1 MITYRLE
8 KGSALTILELD
19 ANFRELEQR
28 INAQEDRKMCS
39 AITAEQQGDL
49 LILKADSQTI
59 SQVVLPKFQPIFK
72 GAWQQN
78 TPYHP
83 GCWAQFNNA
92 LYACQTYHLSGEK
105 FEVHFW
111 QLIFNNEGDANA

>member
-59 SQVVLPKFQPIFK
+59 SQVVLPKFQTI
-72 GAWQQN
+72 
-78 TPYHP
+78 
-83 GCWAQFNNA
+83 
-92 LYACQTYHLSGEK
+92 
-105 FEVHFW
+105 
-111 QLIFNNEGDANA
+111 